1 VFPVFPRKGT
11 AANRIIVQGVKGSR
25 ASLQVLPG
33 LVLHGDGNGFL
44 PRAEAILRDGA
55 GLALT

>member
-1 VFPVFPRKGT
+1 
-11 AANRIIVQGVKGSR
+11 
-25 ASLQVLPG
+25 LQVLPG